1 MKNLPLT
8 AINYHSLTNRVLVTY
23 ATPLLISFV
32 MSFLMSGVMSLTMLA
47 LESSTVGEVFAS
59 WPKAWAVAMLVAF
72 PVSLIVVPFTK
83 RLVSQIIVSA

>member
-8 AINYHSLTNRVLVTY
+8 TSSYHSLTNRVLVNY
-23 ATPLLISFV
+23 ATPLLI
-32 MSFLMSGVMSLTMLA
+32 SFLMSGVMSLTMLA
-47 LESSTVGEVFAS
+47 LESSTLGEVFAS
-59 WPKAWAVAMLVAF
+59 WPKAWALAMQVAF